1 MTIEELIRRVEAGN
15 RTPCLYHFT
24 DTRNIPSIAAN
35 GILSR
40 DEIARRCMPN
50 VVCGGN
56 EWSFDQDCRRGV
68 SDYVHLC
75 FFSDHPMEYRAK
87 AEGRIE
93 DSFFIKVLP
102 DVLRAD
108 GVRFCAGVANAAD
121 SYLFGIEEFE
131 QHMDTELL
139 FKRTDWRLPE
149 IQERLK
155 LAKKY
160 EILIPKFVSKD
171 LLRK

>member
-1 MTIEELIRRVEAGN
+1 MTIDELIRQINDGN
-15 RTPCLYHFT
+15 RPPCLYHFT

-40 DEIARRCMPN
+40 DEITKKSIPE
-50 VVCGGN
+50 VVYGGN
-56 EWSFDQDCRRGV
+56 QWSFDQDNRRGV

-75 FFSDHPMEYRAK
+75 FFNDHPMEFKAK
-87 AEGRIE
+87 SEGRIE

-108 GVRFCAGVANAAD
+108 GVKFCAGVANAAD
-121 SYLFGIEEFE
+121 SNLFGIEEFE
-131 QHMDTELL
+131 QHMDSDLL
-139 FKRTDWRLPE
+139 FTRTDWRLPE
-149 IQERLK
+149 IQDRLK
-155 LAKKY
+155 RAKKY